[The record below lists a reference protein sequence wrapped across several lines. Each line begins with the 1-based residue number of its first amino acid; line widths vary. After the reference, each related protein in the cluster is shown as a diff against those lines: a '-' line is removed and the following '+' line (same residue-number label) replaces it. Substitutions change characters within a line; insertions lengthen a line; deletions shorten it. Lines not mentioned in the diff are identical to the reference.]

1 MEHVGELTLDANG
14 RKIPLHYIAEILPL
28 SGPNTISRENVQR
41 KIVVS
46 ANVAGRDLKGVVND
60 IQATIADRISL
71 PEGYHIEYG
80 GQFES
85 EAAASRTLFL
95 TSLISILLI
104 FLILTMNSE
113 AFRFPVLSC

>member
-1 MEHVGELTLDANG
+1 MNEGGKIFDLTIKVADHDRDSMEEIGELMLDANG
-14 RKIPLHYIAEILPL
+14 RKVPLHYVAEVLPL

-60 IQATIADRISL
+60 IQKTVDERISL

-85 EAAASRTLFL
+85 EAAAS
-95 TSLISILLI
+95 
-104 FLILTMNSE
+104 
-113 AFRFPVLSC
+113 